1 MSKYDALWHWI
12 ARSGEDSLVLSFEE
26 IGLISGVPLDHS
38 FLRYKAELAAFG
50 YEVGKISMKA
60 RTVTFRRVSCAEKEE
75 R

>member
-12 ARSGEDSLVLSFEE
+12 ARSGKDSLVLSFEE
-26 IGLISGVPLDHS
+26 IGLIGGVPLDHS
-38 FLRYKAELAAFG
+38 FLRYKAELTAFG

-60 RTVTFRRVSCAEKEE
+60 RTVAFRRVSCTEKEE